1 MSEKGHN
8 LYGLLSI
15 KDWKKMFDINRSE
28 INEENLYL
36 LYLISQVFLIVA
48 ASLTFAT
55 IIMHDLHLIPVWIA
69 LFIIMLAFAWACRY
83 MMRHMHV
90 MLAMTVIVLFKT
102 FLFAVSI
109 YTVFVTMPRANVI
122 LPVVLLALAPT
133 MFIVSPLTML
143 VEEVAAVFALVAAN
157 MINPHPSLPVA
168 ELNINFILVGLGG
181 LFFGMYTEWMKIL
194 AIDNARRM
202 REMAKMDMSLNIANR
217 QAFYEDYKDAESI
230 KGIKGI
236 FMVDLNGFKKIN
248 DTYGHQFGDECLKI
262 AAASLKDAGSGA
274 DTIFYRYGGDEFIG
288 VQMTSSKA
296 GEGQI
301 IEKIRRNLAA
311 TPAVITGGG
320 QITISMS
327 IGYSELTENTL
338 AGVENC
344 IHIADVEMYKE
355 KKSFAR

>member
-36 LYLISQVFLIVA
+36 LYLISQVFMIVA

-55 IIMHDLHLIPVWIA
+55 IIMHDLHLTPVWIA

-83 MMRHMHV
+83 MMKHMHV

-122 LPVVLLALAPT
+122 LPVVVLALAPT
-133 MFIVSPLTML
+133 MFIVSPLMML
-143 VEEVAAVFALVAAN
+143 VEEVVAAVALVAAN
-157 MINPHPSLPVA
+157 MINPHPSIPVA

-202 REMAKMDMSLNIANR
+202 RDMARLDMNLNIANR
-217 QAFYEDYKDAESI
+217 QAFYDDYKDDESV
-230 KGIKGI
+230 KGIQGI

-262 AAASLKDAGSGA
+262 AVSCLRDVGSGEN
-274 DTIFYRYGGDEFIG
+274 TIFYRYGGDEFIG
-288 VQMTSSKA
+288 VQMISSKA
-296 GEGQI
+296 DEGMI
-301 IEKIRRNLAA
+301 IQKIREALAA
-311 TPAVITGGG
+311 NPAATADGE

-327 IGYSELTENTL
+327 IGYAELQEHTL
-338 AGVENC
+338 VGLENC

-355 KKSFAR
+355 KRKEAR